1 MNSTAPHAEFYTP
14 GDGVAVVTLNRPDRL
29 GAYTP
34 QMCAEVLEA
43 IRQVRLDDDIRVMVL
58 TGKGRGFCS
67 GGDVSPDAGF
77 AEALGHQLGRAREL
91 REDAHAVITALH
103 QLDKPVI
110 CAVNGIAVNG
120 GLAFALACD
129 IRIVAA
135 SARMGDTSARAG
147 LLPDEGGAWLFPRAM
162 GYDKA
167 FRMVALSELYDA
179 AEALRLGLATEV
191 VDDDALGQ
199 RTQELASRFAS
210 ARAAGVA
217 GSEVHDAKGARK
229 HTGDVARRRPTGG
242 AVGRSQHRCPRGQ
255 GGVPGA
261 SSAEVHGEV
270 VGRALRCTL
279 LRCQLYMYSSERAQ
293 ARGHHPWQSS
303 RALSGNFRT

>member
-1 MNSTAPHAEFYTP
+1 MSESDAHAVFDSP
-14 GDGVAVVTLNRPDRL
+14 GEAIGRITINRPDRL

-34 QMCAEVLEA
+34 QMCAELLDA
-43 IRQVRLDDDIRVMVL
+43 IKKVRLDDDIRVLVV
-58 TGKGRGFCS
+58 TGSGRGFCT

-77 AEALGHQLGRAREL
+77 AEALSHQIGRAREL

-135 SARMGDTSARAG
+135 GARMGDTSARAG

-167 FRMVALSELYDA
+167 FRMVTLSEIYDA
-179 AEALRLGLATEV
+179 DRCLELGLATEV
-191 VDDDALGQ
+191 VADDQLPA
-199 RTQELASRFAS
+199 RTLELATAY
-210 ARAAGVA
+210 ARGAPLVQRAVKFMMRRALENTLQTSLG
-217 GSEVHDAKGARK
+217 DAQQAVLWVGPSTDAQEGKEAFLQ
-229 HTGDVARRRPTGG
+229 RRPPRFTG
-242 AVGRSQHRCPRGQ
+242 R
-255 GGVPGA
+255 
-261 SSAEVHGEV
+261 
-270 VGRALRCTL
+270 
-279 LRCQLYMYSSERAQ
+279 
-293 ARGHHPWQSS
+293 
-303 RALSGNFRT
+303 

>member
-1 MNSTAPHAEFYTP
+1 MNSSAPHAEFSTP

-34 QMCAEVLEA
+34 QMCTELLDA
-43 IRQVRLDDDIRVMVL
+43 IRQIRLDDDIRVMVL
-58 TGKGRGFCS
+58 TGKGRGFCT

-129 IRIVAA
+129 VRIVAA

-210 ARAAGVA
+210 AAPLALRAVKFMMRRALENTLATSLGDAQQAVLWV
-217 GSEVHDAKGARK
+217 GSTADAQEGKA
-229 HTGDVARRRPTGG
+229 AFLERRPPMFTGK
-242 AVGRSQHRCPRGQ
+242 
-255 GGVPGA
+255 
-261 SSAEVHGEV
+261 
-270 VGRALRCTL
+270 
-279 LRCQLYMYSSERAQ
+279 
-293 ARGHHPWQSS
+293 
-303 RALSGNFRT
+303 